1 KVPIASLIM
10 VAEMSGSYGLL
21 VPMMLVS
28 SVAYLL
34 TRGVSIYEAQVPGR
48 VDSPAHVGEF
58 QIDILERLTVRDV
71 MDPDQQIITVPPGA
85 SFDAVLD
92 LVADTDQYAFPV
104 VDATGEVEGM
114 FSINDV
120 RRVMATPEVWPLL
133 VASDLGVTARG
144 IAYLE
149 PDDDLHTAVQRFT
162 AFRRE
167 ILPVLQGE
175 PPAPVIGLLRHHQVM
190 EAYDREIHRL
200 RQETAD

>member
-1 KVPIASLIM
+1 
-10 VAEMSGSYGLL
+10 
-21 VPMMLVS
+21 MMLVS

-34 TRGVSIYEAQVPGR
+34 MRGVSIYEAQVPGR
-48 VDSPAHVGEF
+48 IDSPAHLGEF
-58 QIDILERLTVRDV
+58 QIDVLERQTVDEV
-71 MDPDQQIITVPPGA
+71 MDPDQEVISVPTGA
-85 SFDAVLD
+85 SFETVLE
-92 LVADTDQYAFPV
+92 LVAETDQYAFPV
-104 VDATGEVEGM
+104 VRADGEVEGM

-144 IAYLE
+144 MAYLV

-162 AFRRE
+162 ALQRE
-167 ILPVLQGE
+167 ILPVLEGP

-200 RQETAD
+200 REEHAD

>member
-1 KVPIASLIM
+1 M
-10 VAEMSGSYGLL
+10 
-21 VPMMLVS
+21 
-28 SVAYLL
+28 
-34 TRGVSIYEAQVPGR
+34 
-48 VDSPAHVGEF
+48 
-58 QIDILERLTVRDV
+58 
-71 MDPDQQIITVPPGA
+71 
-85 SFDAVLD
+85 
-92 LVADTDQYAFPV
+92 ADTDQYAFPV

-200 RQETAD
+200 REETAD